1 MTVRE
6 STEVAVIG
14 ASLGGVLAAWRA
26 AQAGCHVTLVAAHPW
41 LGGQM
46 TAQGVPPDEHPLIES
61 GGASASYLAF
71 REDIRRLYRAQ
82 PGFRDRATLT
92 PGTNPG
98 DGWVSR
104 LCFEPVHAARWFERL
119 LAPACAQGRLRLL
132 RGWQLRAS
140 QRQGPQVTAAELE
153 GPAGQ
158 RLLLQARVFV
168 DGTDTGELIHQL
180 DLPYRLGKEG
190 RADFDEPDAPAQPDT
205 LDQQPV
211 THVMALRQQAEEG
224 PVVPAPPSYALWR
237 THQVPGHAHLLFSPC
252 LPGRQPGISAR
263 LPLQSAPHD
272 GPALDWWRYR
282 RVVSRAQWDEP
293 RDEVTLV
300 NWAQNDFSRHPL
312 LDGPVPEAQVQAQ
325 ARELSLCLLHWLQTE
340 APREDGGRGFPQ
352 WQPAPEV
359 LGTGDGLAQ
368 QVYVRESRRIVAR
381 HTLTQTDLSMPPEPR
396 PDAVGIGWYNLDI
409 HPTCVSGH
417 GVNAAVEPFSLPLG
431 VFVPQHADNLLPGCK
446 NIGVTHLANACTRV
460 HPVEWLVGEV
470 AGFMAAHM
478 VSQGL
483 SAGALAEQEGRLRQ
497 LQQTL
502 DQAGVARHWPLE
514 LLARRPRAH

>member
-1 MTVRE
+1 
-6 STEVAVIG
+6 
-14 ASLGGVLAAWRA
+14 
-26 AQAGCHVTLVAAHPW
+26 
-41 LGGQM
+41 
-46 TAQGVPPDEHPLIES
+46 
-61 GGASASYLAF
+61 
-71 REDIRRLYRAQ
+71 
-82 PGFRDRATLT
+82 
-92 PGTNPG
+92 
-98 DGWVSR
+98 
-104 LCFEPVHAARWFERL
+104 
-119 LAPACAQGRLRLL
+119 
-132 RGWQLRAS
+132 
-140 QRQGPQVTAAELE
+140 
-153 GPAGQ
+153 
-158 RLLLQARVFV
+158 
-168 DGTDTGELIHQL
+168 
-180 DLPYRLGKEG
+180 
-190 RADFDEPDAPAQPDT
+190 
-205 LDQQPV
+205 
-211 THVMALRQQAEEG
+211 
-224 PVVPAPPSYALWR
+224 
-237 THQVPGHAHLLFSPC
+237 VPGHAHLLFSPC

>member
-1 MTVRE
+1 MSDRE
-6 STEVAVIG
+6 ATDVAVIG

-46 TAQGVPPDEHPLIES
+46 TAQGVPPDEHPLIEA

-82 PGFRDRATLT
+82 PGFRDRAILT

-104 LCFEPVHAARWFERL
+104 LCFEPAHAARWFERL
-119 LAPACAQGRLRLL
+119 LAPSCTQGRLRLL
-132 RGWQLRAS
+132 RGWQLQAA
-140 QRQGPQVTAAELE
+140 QRQGPQVTEVDLQ
-153 GPAGQ
+153 GPAD
-158 RLLLQARVFV
+158 RSLRLQARVFV
-168 DGTDTGELIHQL
+168 DATDTGELIHQL
-180 DLPYRLGKEG
+180 GLPCRLGKEG
-190 RADFDEPDAPAQPDT
+190 RSDFGEPDAPAQPDR

-211 THVMALRQQAEEG
+211 THVMALRQQAQAG
-224 PVVPAPPSYALWR
+224 PVVPAPPSYDFWR
-237 THQVPGHAHLLFSPC
+237 AHLLPGHAHRLFSPC
-252 LPGRQPGISAR
+252 LPGPRPGTSAR
-263 LPLQSAPHD
+263 LPLQACPPD
-272 GPALDWWRYR
+272 GPVLDWWRYR
-282 RVVSRAQWDEP
+282 RVVSSAQWDDG

-300 NWAQNDFSRHPL
+300 NWAQNDFRGHPL
-312 LDGPVPEAQVQAQ
+312 LDGPVPQAQVQAQ

-352 WQPAPEV
+352 WQLAHDV

-381 HTLTQTDLSMPPEPR
+381 HTLTQTDLSAPPEPR
-396 PDAVGIGWYNLDI
+396 ADAVGIGWYNLDI

-417 GVNAAVEPFSLPLG
+417 GVNAPAEPFSLPLG

-470 AGFMAAHM
+470 AGLMAAQM
-478 VSQGL
+478 VSQGRA
-483 SAGALAEQEGRLRQ
+483 AGALADEDSQIRQ
-497 LQQTL
+497 LQQAL
-502 DQAGVARHWPLE
+502 DGAGVARHWPHD
-514 LLARRPRAH
+514 LLARRVRAH